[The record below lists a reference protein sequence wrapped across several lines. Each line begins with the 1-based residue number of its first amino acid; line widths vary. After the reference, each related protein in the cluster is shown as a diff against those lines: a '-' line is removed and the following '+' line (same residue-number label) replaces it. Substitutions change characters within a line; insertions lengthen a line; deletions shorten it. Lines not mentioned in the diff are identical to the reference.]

1 MGIFSKLGE
10 AILGLFSLLGS
21 LILGIP
27 KIPEKLRN
35 VDRDR
40 FKEKINTDNLK
51 GNVSRVKD
59 NLGVDDKVTNTK
71 GKDYGK
77 IPSKTTDEDNSDVI
91 LISAPFTS
99 KEKEDTIF
107 RLQILSAAFLILSVI
122 TLLNFV
128 SFIIYLIIGVL
139 LVGFILY
146 ILFNRVKVMYGP
158 EFPAYRDFFLMYIAV
173 GIILLLVGTNPAL
186 VITFS
191 WSYFPS
197 LSILIFSIIAVAM
210 VYLVFRIR
218 YHRDFTYGV
227 VVETGEKMA
236 YVKVEYDI
244 RSNVK
249 PDVYIVDNSYGAS
262 SGNLVKLKT
271 ENKILSNSG
280 NKPVSI
286 METVNK
292 I

>member
-1 MGIFSKLGE
+1 M
-10 AILGLFSLLGS
+10 
-21 LILGIP
+21 GIP

-40 FKEKINTDNLK
+40 FKEKINTDNFK
-51 GNVSRVKD
+51 WNVSRVKD

-146 ILFNRVKVMYGP
+146 ILFNRVKVMYGQNS
-158 EFPAYRDFFLMYIAV
+158 RLSGFFLMYIAV

-280 NKPVSI
+280 NKP
-286 METVNK
+286 
-292 I
+292 